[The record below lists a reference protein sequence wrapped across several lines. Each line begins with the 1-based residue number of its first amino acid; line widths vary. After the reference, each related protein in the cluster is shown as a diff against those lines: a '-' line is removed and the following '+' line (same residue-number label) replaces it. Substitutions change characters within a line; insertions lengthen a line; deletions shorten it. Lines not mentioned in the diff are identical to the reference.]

1 MKGDK
6 KGNKKF
12 QENQKLHKRSAP
24 SMPEPEEDD
33 YVAEEEDMVEENDE
47 QFEDNE
53 EEGDDLDEL
62 DNYAEMEDQEQ
73 EGEFDEMQEDFDEEN
88 AGENGPELDLERN
101 IMEADS
107 GLLNMKIQEILQKLT
122 DLKGQGPHT
131 ESRVPLLI
139 ELKKLF
145 CRYFSY
151 NQELMEYIMQLF
163 NPAECYAF
171 LEMMDTQRPVTIR
184 VNSLRTQRAGLVKAL
199 TEKTVSMEPV
209 DEVSKMAFKINAS
222 KVPIGA
228 TPEYLAGHYMLQSA
242 ASMLAVRALAPQP
255 GEKVLDMASAP
266 GGKTTYIGQLMKN
279 KGIIIAN
286 DMKTERTKALF
297 YNCQRMGLT
306 NVIITNFDG
315 RKFPSCMKNFDRI
328 LLDAPCTGLGVISRD
343 PSIKA
348 KRNMMDIYKAA
359 HLQREL
365 LRKAIDLCKVGGYV
379 VYSTCSFAVEENE
392 AVVDYA
398 CRSRYVKI
406 VDTGLELENK
416 AVTKYKESHFND
428 RMKYCIR
435 VLPHVHNMDGFF
447 VAKLL
452 KVKDGERKKESTEV
466 QKSKKSKKHIKE
478 GLKPEE
484 VQEEQPNAK
493 SQSSHSQKANDSEN
507 GHKNGLP
514 KKLKTQNIEVAHEAD
529 QKEKRLTKE
538 SKLKQP
544 NNTPIKERPL
554 KKQKLN

>member
-33 YVAEEEDMVEENDE
+33 YVAEEEDMVEENEE

>member
-73 EGEFDEMQEDFDEEN
+73 EGEFDEMQEVIDEEN
-88 AGENGPELDLERN
+88 AGETGPELDVERN
-101 IMEADS
+101 NMEADS